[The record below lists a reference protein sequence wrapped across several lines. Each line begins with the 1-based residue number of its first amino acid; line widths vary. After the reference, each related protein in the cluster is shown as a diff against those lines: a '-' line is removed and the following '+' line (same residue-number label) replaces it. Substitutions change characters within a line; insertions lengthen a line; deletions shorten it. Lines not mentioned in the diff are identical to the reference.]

1 MKKSIFTLL
10 VFKILYS
17 IYGVFIFGKISSIG
31 DADAY
36 LAAPIIISFRTFTSN
51 TLLMGTFTSLLKHI
65 LFVDFFV
72 HLTYCLMSFFSLKL
86 VIEELKLT
94 KAQEY
99 FLVFMFILPSF
110 GTWTSIIMKESL
122 SGTTSCFVL
131 IWIINIVN
139 ESKLRFPILIN
150 IIALY
155 LTLIIR
161 PVVGFSLM
169 CLVSTIYLYRV
180 PIFNKYIKFILI
192 FTAITVFTVAAVL
205 LTLNYVK
212 NEFIPLAEYYFD
224 PRFSSGKSARPLGFW
239 KTAADFYLK
248 APEGIFLA
256 NLGPTFLEAAKNPF
270 FIPYFFE
277 GLIFIFTCIY
287 LFFSNVFYE
296 MRRAIINPNF
306 LFAMFFGVILIL
318 LLNYPFGVF
327 NGGSAIR
334 YRSSYYH
341 IVIVLLLFFYS
352 REKKFLRK

>member
-1 MKKSIFTLL
+1 MLKSLANWRIKKSIFILL
-10 VFKILYS
+10 VFKILYT

-36 LAAPIIISFRTFTSN
+36 LAAPIIISFNTLTSN
-51 TLLMGTFTSLLKHI
+51 TIFLGTFTSLLKHI

-72 HLTYCLMSFFSLKL
+72 HIAYCLLSFFSLKL

-99 FLVFMFILPSF
+99 FLVFMLIMPSF

-122 SGTTSCFVL
+122 SCTTSCFVL

-139 ESKLRFPILIN
+139 DSKLRFPLLVN

-161 PVVGFSLM
+161 PVVGLSLIF
-169 CLVSTIYLYRV
+169 LVSTLYFYRL
-180 PIFNKYIKFILI
+180 PIFNKYIKFIFI
-192 FTAITVFTVAAVL
+192 FSSIIFFTVGGVF
-205 LTLNYVK
+205 LTLEYVK

-239 KTAADFYLK
+239 TSAADFYLK
-248 APEGIFLA
+248 APQGIFLA
-256 NLGPTFLEAAKNPF
+256 NLGPTLLEAINNPF

-277 GLIFIFTCIY
+277 
-287 LFFSNVFYE
+287 
-296 MRRAIINPNF
+296 
-306 LFAMFFGVILIL
+306 
-318 LLNYPFGVF
+318 
-327 NGGSAIR
+327 
-334 YRSSYYH
+334 
-341 IVIVLLLFFYS
+341 
-352 REKKFLRK
+352 